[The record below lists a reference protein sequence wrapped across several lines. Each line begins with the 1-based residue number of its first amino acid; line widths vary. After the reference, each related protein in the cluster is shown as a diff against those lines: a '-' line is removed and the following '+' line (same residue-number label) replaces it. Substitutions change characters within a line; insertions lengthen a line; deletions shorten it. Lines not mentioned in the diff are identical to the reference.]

1 MSDAHRLFVQIV
13 CWGVP
18 FFARELKAALL
29 ALGVDP
35 VDDTIARFIPEGST
49 PDAGVDQ
56 QTFLVT
62 VMAKLDAVPL
72 TDSSILHLFSA
83 FDPSGSGR
91 VPLAT
96 LLHVLCEVETPSAL
110 SIDEVNELLRMCGM
124 LGDMQMKDPRAIYS
138 MAVDYRALIRHLT
151 FPLPRRPPVP
161 STVRHGAV
169 A

>member
-1 MSDAHRLFVQIV
+1 MPPS
-13 CWGVP
+13 P
-18 FFARELKAALL
+18 FKPRRELKSALL
-29 ALGVDP
+29 ALGIDP
-35 VDDTIARFIPEGST
+35 VPETLARFDGAEG
-49 PDAGVDQ
+49 DGVGQ
-56 QTFLVT
+56 QAFLVT

-72 TDSSILHLFSA
+72 TDSSIMHLFAA
-83 FDPSGSGR
+83 FDPTGSGS
-91 VPLAT
+91 VPLST

-124 LGDMQMKDPRAIYS
+124 LSDMQLKDPRAIYS
-138 MAVDYRALIRHLT
+138 MGVDYRALIRHLT

>member
-1 MSDAHRLFVQIV
+1 M
-13 CWGVP
+13 
-18 FFARELKAALL
+18 
-29 ALGVDP
+29 ALGIDP
-35 VDDTIARFIPEGST
+35 TNETLARFH
-49 PDAGVDQ
+49 PDGADLETGIDQ
-56 QTFLVT
+56 HDFLVT

-72 TDSSILHLFSA
+72 TDASILHLFSA

-124 LGDMQMKDPRAIYS
+124 LGDLQLKDPRAIYS
-138 MAVDYRALIRHLT
+138 MEVDYRALVRHLT